1 MLPLHVLIRVRMSSV
16 CSVSQDLYTLP
27 PLRRGTRLEKT
38 CHSCH
43 HKIAFEAKKI
53 VIDCISSD
61 NGGGGGVAL
70 KAKTNSSQG
79 PAIKEGQLLPNNGAC
94 DHFKKSYRWLRFPC
108 CGKAWP
114 CPICHELSGCDGGS
128 MGVLANRMICG
139 KCSHEQNYANSA
151 CDACKFHMGKSKGGG
166 AHWNGGGGNRD
177 TSTLSR
183 KDHRKNKGVSRS
195 GALKTTSKKNERVGT
210 KGKAKRAKEAE
221 A

>member
-1 MLPLHVLIRVRMSSV
+1 
-16 CSVSQDLYTLP
+16 
-27 PLRRGTRLEKT
+27 
-38 CHSCH
+38 
-43 HKIAFEAKKI
+43 
-53 VIDCISSD
+53 
-61 NGGGGGVAL
+61 
-70 KAKTNSSQG
+70 
-79 PAIKEGQLLPNNGAC
+79 
-94 DHFKKSYRWLRFPC
+94 
-108 CGKAWP
+108 
-114 CPICHELSGCDGGS
+114 